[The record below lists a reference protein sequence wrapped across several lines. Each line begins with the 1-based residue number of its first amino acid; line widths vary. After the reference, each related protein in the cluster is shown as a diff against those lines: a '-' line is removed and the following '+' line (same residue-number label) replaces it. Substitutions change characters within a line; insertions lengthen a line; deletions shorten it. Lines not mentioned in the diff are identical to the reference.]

1 MRAAGVD
8 RGVWHVMT
16 GLPYA
21 GRLAFGR
28 RRPVLGHDVAGTVVA
43 GGAVVPS
50 LDRVPAR
57 AAADAIADLV
67 AGGVRGK
74 VANTV

>member
-1 MRAAGVD
+1 
-8 RGVWHVMT
+8 MT

-43 GGAVVPS
+43 GGGAVVPS